1 MREICLRPLR
11 AFHLHCSGEGVS
23 EGTAT
28 SEQSGGG
35 GGLFGLRWLV
45 SIISFLCAIHYLLKN
60 LDRLF
65 TREQ

>member
-35 GGLFGLRWLV
+35 GLFGLHWLV
-45 SIISFLCAIHYLLKN
+45 PIIAFVCAIHYFLKN